1 MIINL
6 PENIVFVLNQLKAKN
21 FEAFIVGGCVR
32 DLLMGKE
39 PQDWDVTTNALPKD
53 IQKIFLN
60 SFYNN
65 VFGTVGVIVGGE
77 TIEVT
82 TYRSEA
88 KYTDKRH
95 PDKIKFSVTLEED
108 LKRRD
113 FTINALAYDASK
125 IVDKF
130 KGQKDLENKIIRCV
144 GKAEERFA
152 EDALRMLRAIR
163 FSAQLDFRIEEKTWQ
178 AILKHKNNIKYISSE
193 RIRDELVKIIKANDS
208 FRGLWL
214 LEESGLQKIIL
225 PELEKTVGVTQ
236 NKHHMYTVFFHS
248 LLSTQFCPSDN
259 YLVRLAALLHD
270 IAKPQT
276 KGGEGPNATFYN
288 HEHLGVKFTRQI
300 MKRLKFSNEDIRKV
314 CHLVKNHMF
323 YYNIGEITDAGVRR
337 LIRRV
342 GNENIKDLIDLRV
355 ADRMGSGCQKD
366 KPFKLEELEKRMI
379 KVQKDPIDTRMLKI
393 DGNIL
398 QKDFKMK
405 PGAKIGIVMHLLLEE
420 VLDDPKK
427 NTEEYLFAQAKKIIA
442 DIKKMTEKEARDKMK
457 ENREFL
463 REYNE
468 KYNKN

>member
-1 MIINL
+1 M
-6 PENIVFVLNQLKAKN
+6 FVLNQLKANN
-21 FEAFIVGGCVR
+21 FEAFIVGGCLR
-32 DLLMGKE
+32 DLLIGNE
-39 PQDWDVTTNALPKD
+39 PKDWDVTTNALPKD

-65 VFGTVGVIVGGE
+65 SFGTVGVIVEGD

-95 PDKIKFSVTLEED
+95 PDKIKFGVSLEED

-113 FTINALAYDASK
+113 FTINALAFDGNK
-125 IVDKF
+125 TVDKF
-130 KGQKDLENKIIRCV
+130 KGQKDLEARIIRCV
-144 GKAEERFA
+144 GKAEDRFN
-152 EDALRMLRAIR
+152 EDALRMMRAIR
-163 FSAQLDFRIEEKTWQ
+163 FAAQLDFQIEKKTWQ
-178 AILKHKNNIKYISSE
+178 AIIKNKNNIKKISSE
-193 RIRDELVKIIKANDS
+193 RVRDELMKILKADDS

-214 LEESGLQKIIL
+214 LKESGIQKIIL
-225 PELEKTVGVTQ
+225 PELEKTVGVMQ
-236 NKHHMYTVFFHS
+236 NKHHMYSVYYHS
-248 LLSTQFCPSDN
+248 LLSVQFCPSDDP
-259 YLVRLAALLHD
+259 LVRLAAFLHD

-276 KGGEGPNATFYN
+276 KGGEGADATFYN
-288 HEHLGVKFTRQI
+288 HEHLGVKFTKQI
-300 MKRLKFSNEDIRKV
+300 MRRLKFSNDEIAMV
-314 CHLVKNHMF
+314 AHLVKNHMF

-342 GNENIKDLIDLRV
+342 GNENLKNLIDLRI

-366 KPFKLEELEKRMI
+366 KPYKLEELERRMI

-398 QKDFKMK
+398 QKEFKMK

-442 DIKKMTEKEARDKMK
+442 DIKKMTEKEARNKMK

-463 REYNE
+463 RDYNE
-468 KYNKN
+468 KNN